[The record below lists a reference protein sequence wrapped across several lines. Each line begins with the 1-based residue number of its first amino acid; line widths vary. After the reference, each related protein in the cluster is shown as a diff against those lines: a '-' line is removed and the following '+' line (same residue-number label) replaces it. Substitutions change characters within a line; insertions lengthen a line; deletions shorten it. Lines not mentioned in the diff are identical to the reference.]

1 MCETHREYIKKQTNV
16 DGDDGDEAQMV
27 AFMGFDTIEELGVL
41 NGSPENLRY
50 VLFVAH
56 DVKRGKISGKS
67 QS

>member
-1 MCETHREYIKKQTNV
+1 MCEANREYVKKQTNV
-16 DGDDGDEAQMV
+16 DGDDGDETQLV

-56 DVKRGKISGKS
+56 GANRLKGTGKS
-67 QS
+67 K